1 FHYET
6 QPNPNVFSWYLHQL
20 PAWFHRLEVL
30 FNHLV
35 ELVAPWFYFG
45 PRRAR
50 LVAGG
55 LTVLFQAL
63 LIVSGNVAFLSLN
76 PVLNILSPGQEM
88 NTSFDPFDLVNT
100 YGAFGSIG
108 RERFEIV
115 LEGTSAESPDASA
128 EWREYEFVCK
138 PGDPQRRPCWISPY
152 HHRLDWQMWFAAMP
166 GAGTE
171 PFLVHLVAKLLEDDE
186 GARGLLARDPFGE
199 APPRFVRARYYRY
212 RFTRPGDPSGAWW
225 TRELVGEYL
234 PPLSRE
240 DPRLEEYLR
249 AQGWR

>member
-1 FHYET
+1 VSGSLAFLNWLT
-6 QPNPNVFSWYLHQL
+6 I
-20 PAWFHRLEVL
+20 A
-30 FNHLV
+30 
-35 ELVAPWFYFG
+35 VAVSCFDDG
-45 PRRAR
+45 LLQR
-50 LVAGG
+50 LVPQGLRERLASRVAGA
-55 LTVLFQAL
+55 TERKPRAL
-63 LIVSGNVAFLSLN
+63 VGYALALVVAFLSVN
-76 PVLNILSPGQEM
+76 PVLNMLSPGQVM

-115 LEGTSAESPDASA
+115 IEGTTAAIPDDSAS
-128 EWREYEFVCK
+128 WQEYDFVCK
-138 PGDPQRRPCWISPY
+138 PGDPKRRPCWISPY

-171 PFLVHLVAKLLEDDE
+171 PFLVHLVAKLLEGDA